1 MVGFRIM
8 HDKESGKSKGY
19 GFCEYH
25 DKETAQVAM
34 KNLNNV
40 NFNGRQLRV
49 GEASGGMG
57 KESSKGEHRLFFG
70 NFLSTQSLAFIALG
84 TSKYQ
89 FIF

>member
-1 MVGFRIM
+1 M

-57 KESSKGEHRLFFG
+57 KESGKGS
-70 NFLSTQSLAFIALG
+70 FLV
-84 TSKYQ
+84 
-89 FIF
+89 FIFHFIIVQLMALIACQTSTIQLMF